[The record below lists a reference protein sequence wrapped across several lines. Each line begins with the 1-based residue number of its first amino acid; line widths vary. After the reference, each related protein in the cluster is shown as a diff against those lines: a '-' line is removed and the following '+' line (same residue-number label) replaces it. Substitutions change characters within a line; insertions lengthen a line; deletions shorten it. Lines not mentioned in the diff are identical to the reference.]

1 MEFSKN
7 TLNFKIIAEVGSNWN
22 GDVKTGKKIIKK
34 LKDAGADAVKFQM
47 WKAHDLYDPKHP
59 NWNEITRSE
68 LTSKHAQKFKKY
80 SDKLKIDCF
89 WSVFYPEAVD
99 FLENLN
105 VKFYKIAS
113 RTSALL
119 DQNSL
124 ETMHAVAKTRKPV
137 IISMGLGGNKK
148 KIENIFKNNKKYFL
162 YCVSKYPTQ
171 IHELDFKLMKKYDG
185 LSDHTEGYLAAL
197 LYAIDSKPLNRVKF
211 LEKHISISES
221 FGPDKPFSMDIE
233 NFAKMIKDVKTILSL
248 KNKSV
253 L

>member
-1 MEFSKN
+1 MKTFI
-7 TLNFKIIAEVGSNWN
+7 LAEVGQAHDGSL
-22 GDVKTGKKIIKK
+22 GILHSYIDT
-34 LKDAGADAVKFQM
+34 LSQAGTDAVKFQM
-47 WKAHDLYDPKHP
+47 GRASDLYDTNHP
-59 NWNEITRSE
+59 NWNEIAKSE
-68 LTSKHAQKFKKY
+68 LTPQHALEFKKY
-80 SDKLKIDCF
+80 SDILKIDCF
-89 WSVFYPEAVD
+89 WSVFYPEAID

-124 ETMHAVAKTRKPV
+124 ETMHAVAKTKKPV

-148 KIENIFKNNKKYFL
+148 KIESIFKNNKKHFL
-162 YCVSKYPTQ
+162 YCISKYPTQ
-171 IHELDFKLMKKYDG
+171 IHELDFELMKKYDG
-185 LSDHTEGYLAAL
+185 FSDHTEGGLASL
-197 LYAIDSKPLNRVKF
+197 LYAINSKPLNRVKF
-211 LEKHISISES
+211 LEKHVSISES